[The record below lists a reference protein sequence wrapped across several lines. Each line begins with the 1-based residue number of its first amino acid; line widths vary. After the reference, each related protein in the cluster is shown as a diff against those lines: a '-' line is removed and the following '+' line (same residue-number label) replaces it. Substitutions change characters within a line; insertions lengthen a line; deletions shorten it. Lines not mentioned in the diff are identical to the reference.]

1 MSGIMTN
8 TRVKK
13 AGRRRVSGALA
24 ALLMLSSGG
33 AQASTAVGT
42 ILTNI
47 VSATMWDGPLSG
59 NNYEVSYNSTA
70 YVTVIPPARFEFMK
84 RVNLTMASS
93 GATVVFSIC
102 VSNGANTSVWN
113 LTLTDR
119 IPNYMAFVSAP
130 TNWGYP
136 NYNLSTPAP
145 VSVTLSNG
153 ANPVPGMVAGAP
165 AAGQTGPWY
174 LRWTFGYVG
183 PGKSACV
190 TYAASIL

>member
-1 MSGIMTN
+1 MYAHEDS
-8 TRVKK
+8 TRRVRG
-13 AGRRRVSGALA
+13 GRRLASGVLA
-24 ALLMLSSGG
+24 ALMLLASGG
-33 AQASTAVGT
+33 AQASTAIGT

-70 YVTVIPPARFEFMK
+70 YVTVIPPARFEFLK
-84 RVNLTMASS
+84 SVNLTMASS

-102 VSNGANTSVWN
+102 VNNGANTSVCN

-119 IPNYMAFVSAP
+119 IPNYMAFVGTP
-130 TNWGYP
+130 TNWAYP
-136 NYNLSTPAP
+136 NYNLSNPPPAT
-145 VSVTLSNG
+145 VTVSNG
-153 ANPVPGMVAGAP
+153 ANPVPGMTAGAP
-165 AAGQTGPWY
+165 AAGQAGPWY
-174 LRWTFGYVG
+174 LRWTFSYVG